1 MVHAIEVHDHV
12 RGMASQVLSILQKA
26 LLSVNDLSQVL
37 NTIDPKLLREVES
50 FIEDV
55 VDFEASSMEAR
66 FIVKRGVDEEVHI
79 ELM

>member
-1 MVHAIEVHDHV
+1 MFAEWHLKRYPSYKRYFPESN
-12 RGMASQVLSILQKA
+12 G
-26 LLSVNDLSQVL
+26 LSQVL